1 MMPERILMPRWTG
14 ESGTVLTGPAHRSRP
29 ILYSAHS
36 PYSSIPISTA
46 VPHGVIPAS
55 PLCTP
60 TCGRSTACPV
70 LSLDFFG
77 ERASSCDCSSME
89 PPAGKG
95 ELGRD
100 ASALQPPPAG
110 KDEPGRDASAL
121 PPPPAG
127 SAHMHAGWSSHVI
140 PAGDAGCGS
149 KAGGQVQRQRTCRT
163 VHCHMPGAARAHQA
177 RSFTERHKRPG
188 RPNTQTVVVTF
199 TV

>member
-1 MMPERILMPRWTG
+1 MPERILMPRWTG

-46 VPHGVIPAS
+46 VPLGVIPAS

-60 TCGRSTACPV
+60 TCGRSTACPA

-100 ASALQPPPAG
+100 T
-110 KDEPGRDASAL
+110 SAL

-149 KAGGQVQRQRTCRT
+149 KAGGQVRRQRACRT